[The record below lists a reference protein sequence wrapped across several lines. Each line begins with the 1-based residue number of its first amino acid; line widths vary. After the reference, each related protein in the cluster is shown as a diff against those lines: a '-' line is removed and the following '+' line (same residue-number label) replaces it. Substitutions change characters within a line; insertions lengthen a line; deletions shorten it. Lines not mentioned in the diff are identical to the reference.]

1 MPARPIVI
9 DFHAHVAAVEVFE
22 ATYPVSVI
30 GRLRAKAEGIHPMPE
45 GQMARM
51 TDLATRLADMDAMG
65 VDVQVISP
73 SILHQCTYS
82 LDPQEALRLE
92 RIGNEHVAEMAA
104 KKPDRLI
111 GLGSVP
117 LQDAALAAA
126 EMERAV
132 RKLGLKGVVIASRVN
147 ETELG
152 EAPLRPFWAAAEA
165 LGVPIFIH
173 PAGNPDARLRRHS
186 LLISLGQ
193 PLEEAFAQCSL
204 IYDGIMDAFP
214 RLKIAFAHGG
224 GFIPYYA
231 GRFDWMVRRGTAK
244 GHQGRLQH
252 LPALVLL
259 RKRGVQ
265 PGCAGALGREGRSEP
280 HHARHRLSVRRMAAG
295 CVRAK
300 RHEDPRCAAAR
311 HSRCQRGKVFGHE
324 YLAHDAHFCRPRAG
338 GDPYAVS

>member
-1 MPARPIVI
+1 MPQPIVI
-9 DFHAHVAAVEVFE
+9 DFHAHIATEEVFA
-22 ATYPVSVI
+22 ATYKLSVI
-30 GRLRAKAEGIHPMPE
+30 GKLRAKAEGIHPMPE
-45 GQMARM
+45 GLMARM

-65 VDVQVISP
+65 VDIQVICP

-92 RIGNEHVAEMAA
+92 RIGNDHVAETVAS
-104 KKPDRLI
+104 KPDRLI

-117 LQDAALAAA
+117 MQNTTLAIA

-132 RKLGLKGVVIASRVN
+132 RELGLKGIVVASRVN

-231 GRFDWMVRRGTAK
+231 GRFDWMVRRGTTNEIKADFSSYLRSF
-244 GHQGRLQH
+244 HYESVVFNPDVLERLAETVDASHIMLGTDYPFGEWKPVELVQSATKI
-252 LPALVLL
+252 PEALRRDIL
-259 RKRGVQ
+259 
-265 PGCAGALGREGRSEP
+265 GAN
-280 HHARHRLSVRRMAAG
+280 
-295 CVRAK
+295 
-300 RHEDPRCAAAR
+300 AAR
-311 HSRCQRGKVFGHE
+311 FLGV
-324 YLAHDAHFCRPRAG
+324 DA
-338 GDPYAVS
+338 

>member
-1 MPARPIVI
+1 MPAKPIVI
-9 DFHAHVAAVEVFE
+9 DFHAHIATEAVFA
-22 ATYPVSVI
+22 ATYKLSVI
-30 GRLRAKAEGIHPMPE
+30 GQLRAKTEGGGIHPMPE

-65 VDVQVISP
+65 VDIQVISP

-92 RIGNEHVAEMAA
+92 RIGNEHVAETVA

-132 RKLGLKGVVIASRVN
+132 RDLGLKGIVIASRVN

-152 EAPLRPFWAAAEA
+152 DAALRPFWRAAEA
-165 LGVPIFIH
+165 LDVPIFIH

-204 IYDGIMDAFP
+204 IYDGVMDQFP

-231 GRFDWMVRRGTAK
+231 GRFDWMVRRGTTKGLEGDFSSYLRLFHYESVVFNADVLERLAEKVEASHIMLGTDYPFGEWKPVEFVQSAAK
-244 GHQGRLQH
+244 IPEALRLGI
-252 LPALVLL
+252 L
-259 RKRGVQ
+259 
-265 PGCAGALGREGRSEP
+265 GAN
-280 HHARHRLSVRRMAAG
+280 
-295 CVRAK
+295 
-300 RHEDPRCAAAR
+300 AAR
-311 HSRCQRGKVFGHE
+311 FLGV
-324 YLAHDAHFCRPRAG
+324 D
-338 GDPYAVS
+338 V

>member
-1 MPARPIVI
+1 MPAKPIVI
-9 DFHAHVAAVEVFE
+9 DFHAHIATEAVFA
-22 ATYPVSVI
+22 ATYKLSVI
-30 GRLRAKAEGIHPMPE
+30 GRLRAKAEGGGIHPMPE

-65 VDVQVISP
+65 VDIQVISP

-92 RIGNEHVAEMAA
+92 RIGNEHVAETVA
-104 KKPDRLI
+104 KEPDRLI

-132 RKLGLKGVVIASRVN
+132 RELGLKGIVIASRVN

-152 EAPLRPFWAAAEA
+152 EAALRPFWRAAQA

-204 IYDGIMDAFP
+204 IYDGVMDEFP

-231 GRFDWMVRRGTAK
+231 GRFDWMVRRGTTK
-244 GHQGRLQH
+244 GLKGDFSSYLRSFHYESVVFYPDVLERLAEKVDTSHIMLGTDYPFGEWKPIEFVQSATKI
-252 LPALVLL
+252 PETL
-259 RKRGVQ
+259 RRDIL
-265 PGCAGALGREGRSEP
+265 GAN
-280 HHARHRLSVRRMAAG
+280 
-295 CVRAK
+295 
-300 RHEDPRCAAAR
+300 AAR
-311 HSRCQRGKVFGHE
+311 FLGV
-324 YLAHDAHFCRPRAG
+324 DI
-338 GDPYAVS
+338 